1 MSYLSPT
8 VFTYRVSFDV
18 SLRLRLVAFVV
29 NHSFRTVVLFDCNK
43 GALLFS
49 QLINQLHDCCQK
61 CCRGVTLGIRRLLK
75 FMCELKQIAVCS
87 IKGNLNTL
95 KQSDHSLNRNQGI
108 CSTKKLRKKQQLS
121 AYCPPHD

>member
-1 MSYLSPT
+1 MHCHLIENFSSLDKFMQLCPIFFRQF
-8 VFTYRVSFDV
+8 FTYRVSFDV

-61 CCRGVTLGIRRLLK
+61 CCRGVTLGLGD
-75 FMCELKQIAVCS
+75 F
-87 IKGNLNTL
+87 
-95 KQSDHSLNRNQGI
+95 
-108 CSTKKLRKKQQLS
+108 LS
-121 AYCPPHD
+121 SCVN